1 MLDETITVAY
11 TCKPST
17 CDHESGKNR
26 ARMVARSSHGP
37 CRNIIE
43 RGGDGMFVLCVPWC
57 GERKDVRVSILGV
70 GEVSTTLNT
79 SPLSPP
85 SSRGSE
91 VTSRFGLFCDLRHQ

>member
-57 GERKDVRVSILGV
+57 GEEERCA
-70 GEVSTTLNT
+70 GEHSWRGGGLNHT
-79 SPLSPP
+79 QHFPAFPP
-85 SSRGSE
+85 
-91 VTSRFGLFCDLRHQ
+91 FKPWK